1 MELDEADDVDDTAE
15 RVEEQVEVWQP
26 EMEAPDGVETSWWIV
41 KDCWL
46 LEKVFWSTPAFSSFC
61 CGTPVSYLTPC
72 TPKIE
77 LVEH

>member
-1 MELDEADDVDDTAE
+1 MELDEPDDVDDVVE
-15 RVEEQVEVWQP
+15 RAGEQVEVWQP
-26 EMEAPDGVETSWWIV
+26 EMEAPDGRLDVVASWWIV

-72 TPKIE
+72 TPTIKS
-77 LVEH
+77 